1 MKKII
6 FVLAIFISFS
16 SCKSSQQSKRNS
28 NSSSKIITKKS
39 DAYENGR
46 VVISSEEKNYRPRTA
61 NSRRTKA
68 DNIIEYAESFEGVR
82 YKWGGTTK
90 AGMDCSGLI
99 YESFRAYDV
108 NLPRISRDMAKRG
121 DKINLKDVHKGD
133 LLFFKTGNRRN
144 AINHVGLIVSIEN
157 NNIEFIHATSSK
169 GVITSWIN
177 ETYWHK
183 AFYEARRIL

>member
-6 FVLAIFISFS
+6 FILVLFISFS
-16 SCKSSQQSKRNS
+16 SCKSSKRSKRSS

-39 DAYENGR
+39 QEYEKGR
-46 VVISSEEKNYRPRTA
+46 VVISSEEKNYTPRTA

-157 NNIEFIHATSSK
+157 NDIEFIHATSSK
-169 GVITSWIN
+169 GVMTSWIN

>member
-16 SCKSSQQSKRNS
+16 SCKSSKQSKRNS

-169 GVITSWIN
+169 GVMTSWIN

-183 AFYEARRIL
+183 AFYEARRVL